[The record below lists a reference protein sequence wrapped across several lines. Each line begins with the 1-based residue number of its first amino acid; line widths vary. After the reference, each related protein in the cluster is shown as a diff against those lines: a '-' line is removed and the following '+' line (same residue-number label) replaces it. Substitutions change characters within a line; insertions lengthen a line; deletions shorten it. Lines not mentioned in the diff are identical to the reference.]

1 MSYVC
6 TKLTEVST
14 ELAQAFWDAGA
25 AYYHTEGTLL
35 KFEGSE
41 VPNQEMFLRDLAN
54 ASESEYDNI
63 YQVTKDDY
71 PVGLIPTNPDGD
83 KIKGAMILVRPE
95 ANGSRAYLHEEAGM
109 FHAFVNFWKTEN
121 YIALHGPAFE
131 GLTMYEYLKAG
142 CESGIMPCSFA
153 DEESVSAADMKAA
166 GFQELA
172 LRWITF
178 TFNE

>member
-1 MSYVC
+1 
-6 TKLTEVST
+6 
-14 ELAQAFWDAGA
+14 
-25 AYYHTEGTLL
+25 
-35 KFEGSE
+35 
-41 VPNQEMFLRDLAN
+41 
-54 ASESEYDNI
+54 
-63 YQVTKDDY
+63 
-71 PVGLIPTNPDGD
+71 
-83 KIKGAMILVRPE
+83 MILARPDASNSRSFLYDE
-95 ANGSRAYLHEEAGM
+95 NGVWT
-109 FHAFVNFWKTEN
+109 AFVNFWKTEN